1 MNRLIVVGAGP
12 AGLSL
17 ALQLVRAG
25 QAVTLIEANA
35 GFARQFRGDAL
46 MPCGLEVLARM
57 GLWQLLEA
65 LPQRPLEGWSVWLE
79 RRPLFHVAE
88 PMGSL
93 QPCRLV
99 PQGLLLEALLQEAQR
114 HPGLRWLPGQAV
126 RGLIENNGRVQGVEL
141 ADGQRLEADLV
152 VACDGRGSALRQAAG
167 LELRRS
173 GQGLE
178 LLWFTLPAAE
188 GIGPD
193 QADPAV
199 PGFMTLLAG
208 GAIGSACRGARG
220 ELQLAW
226 LLERGVPTPR
236 RSPEQWAAALAQ
248 LAPEPLAQRLRQGAA
263 QLSAPLRVSVQV
275 GLAPRWCRPGLLLLG
290 DAAHPMSPVRAQGI
304 NMALRDSL
312 VAAQELLAAQGARQ
326 LDAAAQRVQRRRLPE
341 IRRMQ
346 ALQSAEARQG
356 ALLGHSALLRQ
367 AALVASPLA
376 GPLAAQLWRRR
387 QGPLREGL
395 ADALPVVP
403 NFDTI
408 TPCGGSTSAPL
419 S

>member
-46 MPCGLEVLARM
+46 MPCGLEALARM

-79 RRPLFHVAE
+79 RRPLFRMVE

-99 PQGLLLEALLQEAQR
+99 PQGLLLEALLLEAQR
-114 HPGLRWLPGQAV
+114 HPGLRWMPGQPV
-126 RGLIENNGRVQGVEL
+126 RGLLEENGRVQGVEL

-178 LLWFTLPAAE
+178 LLWFTLPAAD

-208 GAIGSACRGARG
+208 GAIASACRGARG
-220 ELQLAW
+220 ELQIG
-226 LLERGVPTPR
+226 R
-236 RSPEQWAAALAQ
+236 
-248 LAPEPLAQRLRQGAA
+248 
-263 QLSAPLRVSVQV
+263 
-275 GLAPRWCRPGLLLLG
+275 
-290 DAAHPMSPVRAQGI
+290 AHV
-304 NMALRDSL
+304 
-312 VAAQELLAAQGARQ
+312 
-326 LDAAAQRVQRRRLPE
+326 
-341 IRRMQ
+341 
-346 ALQSAEARQG
+346 
-356 ALLGHSALLRQ
+356 
-367 AALVASPLA
+367 
-376 GPLAAQLWRRR
+376 
-387 QGPLREGL
+387 
-395 ADALPVVP
+395 
-403 NFDTI
+403 
-408 TPCGGSTSAPL
+408 
-419 S
+419 

>member
-1 MNRLIVVGAGP
+1 MNRTIVVGAGP

-17 ALQLVRAG
+17 ALQLVRGG
-25 QAVTLIEANA
+25 QAVTLVEANPDLS
-35 GFARQFRGDAL
+35 RQFRGDAL
-46 MPCGLEVLARM
+46 MPSGLEAIARM
-57 GLWQLLEA
+57 GLWPLLER
-65 LPQRPLEGWSVWLE
+65 LPQRPLEGWGVWLE
-79 RRPLFHVAE
+79 RRQLFAAPEPL
-88 PMGSL
+88 GSL

-99 PQGLLLEALLQEAQR
+99 PQGALLEALLQEALH
-114 HPGLRWLPGQAV
+114 HPNLQWLPGQAV
-126 RGLIENNGRVQGVEL
+126 RGLLQNGRVQGVQL
-141 ADGQRLEADLV
+141 ADGQHLEADLV
-152 VACDGRGSALRQAAG
+152 VACDGRASTLRGLAG
-167 LELRRS
+167 LSLNNS

-178 LLWFTLPAAE
+178 LLWFTLPAAD

-226 LLERGVPTPR
+226 LLERGQAPPR
-236 RSPEQWAAALAQ
+236 RSPEHWAEALAQ
-248 LAPEPLAQRLRQGAA
+248 LAPEPLAQRLRQRAA
-263 QLSAPLRVSVQV
+263 QLSAPQRVSVQV
-275 GLAPRWCRPGLLLLG
+275 GLAPRWWRPGLLLLG

-312 VAAQELLAAQGARQ
+312 VAAQELLAAQGPEQ
-326 LDAAAQRVQRRRLPE
+326 LDAAAARIQRRRLPE

-356 ALLGHSALLRQ
+356 ALLGHNGLLRR

-376 GPLAAQLWRRR
+376 GPLAEQLWRRR

-395 ADALPVVP
+395 MDAL
-403 NFDTI
+403 
-408 TPCGGSTSAPL
+408 
-419 S
+419 